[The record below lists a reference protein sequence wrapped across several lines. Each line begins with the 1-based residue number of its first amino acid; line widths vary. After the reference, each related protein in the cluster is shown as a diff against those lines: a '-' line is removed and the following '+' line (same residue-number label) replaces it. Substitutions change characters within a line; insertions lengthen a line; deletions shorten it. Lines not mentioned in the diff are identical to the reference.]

1 MRIYFYQCM
10 CGWAWDWMFTCLFV
24 VVFFWHRTT
33 VWSLCTILVSTDN
46 MRENDYRVS
55 VSRTLTG
62 RDVLFIMVTDTG
74 QGPQIQERERGC
86 LLKKKNEIVNTT
98 FTHTSTWCSIL
109 WVRILRPGS
118 RCWQWCLK
126 INHLVWR
133 EKEMVWRDERK
144 WRLEVTGCYTDVRS
158 TAICL

>member
-1 MRIYFYQCM
+1 MYVRM
-10 CGWAWDWMFTCLFV
+10 SLRLNVHLFV
-24 VVFFWHRTT
+24 CCCFFLTQNNGLVVMHNPRLHWQHERKRLQSVCQQNVDRQGRPIHHGDGHRTG
-33 VWSLCTILVSTDN
+33 
-46 MRENDYRVS
+46 S
-55 VSRTLTG
+55 V
-62 RDVLFIMVTDTG
+62 
-74 QGPQIQERERGC
+74 GPQIQERERGR